1 LGHFGLL
8 LFGAMTLVAVLAWRA
23 VRRRRPGEI
32 IPLYILTLVSVLGL
46 ICLAMLFSDQ
56 SERLPITIKGLSASD
71 FLGDI
76 FTNDIPVVA
85 FSLAVIAALLLLIWH
100 ELRGRRPD
108 APIRLFVL
116 VVIGLALTL
125 SAGVDILTLD
135 GDIARMNTVFK
146 FYIHVWLLLA
156 VASAFGIWYMFA
168 VIRRSPIL
176 KGPPRTTWEQIGM
189 GRGVWVLALAI
200 LLLGS
205 LIYTM
210 SGTQA
215 RVSRSERFDQYHG
228 HSISGMEYMRYAV
241 YGGEGEKN
249 ELKYEYDAIWWMRE
263 NVEGT
268 PVIVEGQT
276 PSYTTF
282 GSRFSIYTGLPTVI
296 GWGWH
301 QKQQRAGFD
310 YMIDE
315 REKEL
320 KEFYSS
326 PSIDVAINFLRKYR
340 VSYVIVG
347 QLEQLS
353 YPKEGI
359 AKFAQMNGRE
369 LELVYE
375 NPKVQIYRVLS
386 LPPLIPTGTPKS

>member
-1 LGHFGLL
+1 
-8 LFGAMTLVAVLAWRA
+8 
-23 VRRRRPGEI
+23 
-32 IPLYILTLVSVLGL
+32 
-46 ICLAMLFSDQ
+46 
-56 SERLPITIKGLSASD
+56 
-71 FLGDI
+71 
-76 FTNDIPVVA
+76 
-85 FSLAVIAALLLLIWH
+85 VIAALLLLIWH

-156 VASAFGIWYMFA
+156 VASAFGIWYVLA
-168 VIRRSPIL
+168 VVRRSPTP
-176 KGPPRTTWEQIGM
+176 KGPTRAGWGRIDV

-200 LLLGS
+200 LLLGA
-205 LIYTM
+205 LIYTV
-210 SGTQA
+210 SGTRA
-215 RVSRSERFDQYHG
+215 RVDSADRFDQYHG
-228 HSISGMEYMRYAV
+228 HSINGMEYMKYAV
-241 YGGEGEKN
+241 YGGAEDRT
-249 ELKYEYDAIWWMRE
+249 ELKYEYDAILWMRE

-268 PVIVEGQT
+268 PVIVEGQS
-276 PSYTTF
+276 PSYTSL

-301 QKQQRAGFD
+301 QKQQRAGFG
-310 YMIDE
+310 YMIDDRE
-315 REKEL
+315 RDL

-347 QLEQLS
+347 QLEQYN
-353 YPKEGI
+353 YPAEGI
-359 AKFAQMNGRE
+359 AKFAQMEGRE

-386 LPPLIPTGTPKS
+386 LPPLIPTGSPTR